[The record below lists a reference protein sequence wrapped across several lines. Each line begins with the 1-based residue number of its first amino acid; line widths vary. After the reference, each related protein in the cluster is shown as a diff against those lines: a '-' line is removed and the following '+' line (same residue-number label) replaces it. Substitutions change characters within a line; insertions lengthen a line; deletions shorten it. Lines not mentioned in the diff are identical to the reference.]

1 MIKILKPCQK
11 EILEFPEDVRGDLAD
26 LLVRL
31 ENGENLAMPI
41 CRPMPTIGR
50 RVYELRLRDRNSI
63 YRIIFVI
70 LGAEGIWLIHAFV
83 KTSNK
88 TPIQN
93 LKTAADRL
101 KRIL

>member
-41 CRPMPTIGR
+41 CRPMSTIGR

-63 YRIIFVI
+63 YRIFFVI
-70 LGAEGIWLIHAFV
+70 LGAEAIWLIHAFV